1 MSDIED
7 ALAMYAA
14 LAGVE
19 RDGTERMVVCVIPGA
34 PVSKSR
40 PRVGRGRIYS
50 KPGDVAAEK
59 RTAIYLLDALKGQHF
74 LGNVAVGC
82 IFYRPNFQRI
92 DADNLLKHVCDSANG
107 VAWKDDCQVTSIAG
121 RMELDRDNP
130 RTVLV
135 MGPHQSTLYRGT
147 NDTQPC
153 VVCTEPVKVVPANRT
168 AVRLCS
174 VECRRAKRA
183 VDLSAEIPCGQCGTP
198 FRRKTTTQKLCRP
211 GCRIEQMRD
220 APKGDGEKSSCATCG
235 KGLAHK
241 RGGRC
246 RDCWQSD
253 PTGRVA

>member
-19 RDGTERMVVCVIPGA
+19 PDGTERMVVCVIPGA

-40 PRVGRGRIYS
+40 ARYGRGRVYS
-50 KPGDVAAEK
+50 KPEDVAAEH
-59 RTAIYLLDALKGQHF
+59 RTATYLRDALGSQQF
-74 LGNVAVGC
+74 PGNVAVGC

-92 DADNLLKHVCDSANG
+92 DADNLLKHVCDSATG
-107 VAWKDDCQVTSIAG
+107 VAWKDDCQVTSIAA
-121 RMELDRDNP
+121 RMELDRENP
-130 RTVLV
+130 RTVVV
-135 MGPHQSTLYRGT
+135 MGAHRSTLVRGT
-147 NDTQPC
+147 HDTQPC
-153 VVCTEPVKVVPANRT
+153 VVCEKPVKVVPANRA

-183 VDLSAEIPCGQCGTP
+183 VDLSAEIPCAQCGTP

-220 APKGDGEKSSCATCG
+220 APKGTGKRSSCNSCG
-235 KGLAHK
+235 KRLAHK

-246 RDCWQSD
+246 RDCWRAN
-253 PTGRVA
+253 PTGRAA